1 MRLNAW
7 SRGAVVAGLAS
18 FSIACA
24 SSSATK
30 RPSSAPRTVN
40 LVPARA
46 AVEEARK
53 AGAPEH
59 AAEAFNAAQDTLQ
72 QAETLIAVSPQKPDL
87 DAQRLA
93 DIATAQAKGAA
104 ATAKVAIELAELKRT
119 ATVGDR
125 SLAARLKRAE
135 EEQRKLEDR
144 IELLQRDLEVTE
156 TELIRS
162 KARLK
167 GNETKAEASAAVA
180 EAQILAG
187 RLAQDRT
194 KAATL
199 ARCRESLAKAEEQL
213 GLGNYGAAIFF
224 ALKAQDTATRSTQ
237 ETPR

>member
-1 MRLNAW
+1 VPVIL
-7 SRGAVVAGLAS
+7 RGALVAALA
-18 FSIACA
+18 FATVACA
-24 SSSATK
+24 STGRTPTATV
-30 RPSSAPRTVN
+30 RSVDLA
-40 LVPARA
+40 PARA

-59 AAEAFNAAQDTLQ
+59 AADNYKRAQDDLR
-72 QAETLIAVSPQKPDL
+72 QAEALVTRKTRSTE
-87 DAQRLA
+87 AQRLA
-93 DIATAQAKGAA
+93 DLATAEGRSAAEIARLVAEMKRGGLTPGASP
-104 ATAKVAIELAELKRT
+104 
-119 ATVGDR
+119 DR
-125 SLAARLKRAE
+125 GLAARLRKAE
-135 EEQRKLEDR
+135 EDQRRLEDR
-144 IELLQRDLEVTE
+144 IELLQRDLDVTE

-187 RLAQDRT
+187 RLAEDKSR
-194 KAATL
+194 AATL
-199 ARCRESLAKAEEQL
+199 ARTRESLQKAEEQL

>member
-1 MRLNAW
+1 VPVL
-7 SRGAVVAGLAS
+7 SRGAIVAGLAFVS
-18 FSIACA
+18 FACA
-24 SSSATK
+24 TAKGPSATV
-30 RPSSAPRTVN
+30 RVDLAA
-40 LVPARA
+40 ARA

-59 AAEAFNAAQDTLQ
+59 AADNYKRAQQDLR
-72 QAETLIAVSPQKPDL
+72 QAEALVAENKRTSEAK
-87 DAQRLA
+87 RLA
-93 DIATAQAKGAA
+93 DLAISEGRSAA
-104 ATAKVAIELAELKRT
+104 AIARLVAEMKRSGIAPGT
-119 ATVGDR
+119 PPDR
-125 SLAARLKRAE
+125 SLAARLKKAE
-135 EEQRKLEDR
+135 EDQRRLEDR

-187 RLAQDRT
+187 RLAQDKTR
-194 KAATL
+194 ASTL
-199 ARCRESLAKAEEQL
+199 ARTRESLAKAEEQL

>member
-1 MRLNAW
+1 VPVHL
-7 SRGAVVAGLAS
+7 RGALAAS
-18 FSIACA
+18 LAAVSLACA
-24 SSSATK
+24 SAGGPPSAT
-30 RPSSAPRTVN
+30 RVDLAA
-40 LVPARA
+40 ARA

-59 AAEAFNAAQDTLQ
+59 APDNFKRAQDELRQAEALVARKTPAP
-72 QAETLIAVSPQKPDL
+72 E
-87 DAQRLA
+87 AQRHADLA
-93 DIATAQAKGAA
+93 TSEGRSAASIARLVAEMKRAGVTPGAPA
-104 ATAKVAIELAELKRT
+104 
-119 ATVGDR
+119 DR
-125 SLAARLKRAE
+125 GLAARLRKSE
-135 EEQRKLEDR
+135 EEQRRLEDR
-144 IELLQRDLEVTE
+144 IELLQRDLDVTE

-187 RLAQDRT
+187 RLALDKSR
-194 KAATL
+194 ASTL

>member
-1 MRLNAW
+1 MRQ
-7 SRGAVVAGLAS
+7 
-18 FSIACA
+18 
-24 SSSATK
+24 
-30 RPSSAPRTVN
+30 
-40 LVPARA
+40 
-46 AVEEARK
+46 
-53 AGAPEH
+53 
-59 AAEAFNAAQDTLQ
+59 AEALVAQKSRAT
-72 QAETLIAVSPQKPDL
+72 

-93 DIATAQAKGAA
+93 DLATSEGRSAA
-104 ATAKVAIELAELKRT
+104 AI
-119 ATVGDR
+119 
-125 SLAARLKRAE
+125 ARLVAEMKRGGLTPGGSADRGLASRLRKAE
-135 EEQRKLEDR
+135 EDQRRLEDR

-187 RLAQDRT
+187 RLAQDKSRAST
-194 KAATL
+194 H
-199 ARCRESLAKAEEQL
+199 ARCLQSLAKAEEQM